1 MEEYN
6 PVPPKRTDH
15 WQGEGRPRK
24 AGIWE
29 ELFFF
34 SYLWWELELVSPG
47 M

>member
-15 WQGEGRPRK
+15 WQGEDRPRK

-29 ELFFF
+29 ELFFLHTF
-34 SYLWWELELVSPG
+34 GGSLI
-47 M
+47 